1 MKKIPDMLTGVRPS
15 RIRWIMVGMAF
26 LATVLNYVHRLSFN
40 YLSAD
45 GDLRKLIPDDVFG
58 YLGTAF
64 FIAYMLSNVFSGF
77 VIDRLGTKLG
87 YSLCMGFWTTAGL
100 VHAFARTPWQFGIC
114 RFFLGIGEA
123 GNWPAGL
130 KLTSEWFPPHERSTA
145 SGVFN
150 SGSALGA
157 IIVPPLVAYMGIR
170 YGWRSTFVILAVF
183 GYIWVVAFRLIYYTP
198 KGAGTPAIAG
208 VVGSS
213 AVGMEPAVAAIP
225 AVKERTI
232 PVLKLLKTRF
242 VSSFI
247 LGKIF
252 LEPVWYFVTFW
263 LGRYLV
269 DVHHWDLKKI
279 GWFAVLPFII
289 ADIGNIGGGYF
300 TQVIIRRGMPIP
312 RARKLAV
319 GISGVIMG
327 VSLLLG
333 PWLISTPLSALI
345 IFGIAGFGYTSYTAN
360 CLAFPA
366 DVVPANSAA
375 SAWGLACIGNGLGG
389 AIFQSLSGVTLKSVS
404 AVHGYTSAYNILF
417 VGFGIS
423 ALIGVGILLFGMGP
437 LVKDQALQQYVD
449 GRD

>member
-1 MKKIPDMLTGVRPS
+1 M
-15 RIRWIMVGMAF
+15 RWVMVGMAF
-26 LATVLNYVHRLSFN
+26 LATVLNYIHRLSFN

-157 IIVPPLVAYMGIR
+157 IIVPPLVAYMGLR
-170 YGWRSTFVILAVF
+170 YGWQSTFIILAVF
-183 GYIWVVAFRLIYYTP
+183 GYIWVIAFRLIYYTP
-198 KGAGTPAIAG
+198 KEGAKAG
-208 VVGSS
+208 V
-213 AVGMEPAVAAIP
+213 GMTGPGAAKERAIP
-225 AVKERTI
+225 I
-232 PVLKLLKTRF
+232 MKLLKTRF
-242 VSSFI
+242 VSTFI
-247 LGKIF
+247 LAKIF

-289 ADIGNIGGGYF
+289 ADVGNIGGGYF
-300 TQVIIRRGMPIP
+300 TQFIIRRGMPIP

-319 GISGVIMG
+319 GLSGLIMG
-327 VSLLLG
+327 VSLLSG
-333 PWLISTPLSALI
+333 PFLISTPVSALI

-360 CLAFPA
+360 CLAFPS
-366 DVVPANSAA
+366 DVVPKDSAA

-389 AIFQSLSGVTLKSVS
+389 AVFQSLSGVTLKSVS
-404 AVHGYTSAYNILF
+404 AVHGYGAAYNILF
-417 VGFGIS
+417 IGFGIS
-423 ALIGVGILLFGMGP
+423 ALIGVTILLFGMGP
-437 LVKDQALQQYVD
+437 LVKDEALQRYAD
-449 GRD
+449 GEG

>member
-1 MKKIPDMLTGVRPS
+1 M
-15 RIRWIMVGMAF
+15 RWVMVGMAF

-157 IIVPPLVAYMGIR
+157 IIVPPLVAYMGLR

-183 GYIWVVAFRLIYYTP
+183 GYIWVIAFRLIYYTP
-198 KGAGTPAIAG
+198 KETAAGAGEEAKTG
-208 VVGSS
+208 
-213 AVGMEPAVAAIP
+213 VGMTGPGT
-225 AVKERTI
+225 VKERAI
-232 PVLKLLKTRF
+232 PIMKLLKTRF
-242 VSSFI
+242 VSTFI
-247 LGKIF
+247 LAKIF

-279 GWFAVLPFII
+279 GWFAILPFII

-300 TQVIIRRGMPIP
+300 TQFIIRRGMPIP

-319 GISGVIMG
+319 GLSGLIMG
-327 VSLLLG
+327 LSLLSG
-333 PWLISTPLSALI
+333 PFLISTPVSALI

-360 CLAFPA
+360 CLAFPS
-366 DVVPANSAA
+366 DVVPRNSAA

-389 AIFQSLSGVTLKSVS
+389 AVFQSLSGVTLKSVS

-417 VGFGIS
+417 TGFGIS
-423 ALIGVGILLFGMGP
+423 ALIGVSILLFGMGP
-437 LVKDQALQQYVD
+437 LVKDEALQRYAD
-449 GRD
+449 GECEVAAPGL